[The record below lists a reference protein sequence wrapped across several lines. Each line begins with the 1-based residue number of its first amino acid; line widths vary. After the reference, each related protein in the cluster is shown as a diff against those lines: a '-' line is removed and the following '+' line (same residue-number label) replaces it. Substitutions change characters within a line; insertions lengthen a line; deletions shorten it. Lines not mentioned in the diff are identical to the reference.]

1 MINDPRANSQEDAFD
16 LPPEQ
21 AGRKKRYFFDVHD
34 GEVST
39 IDDTGLELDGL
50 EAAQNE
56 AVRCLPGLA
65 TDALPDGTER
75 TFTVV
80 VREEGGEPVLKASL
94 SLVVERLGRV

>member
-16 LPPEQ
+16 LQPVQ
-21 AGRKKRYFFDVHD
+21 ARRTKRYFFDVHD

-56 AVRCLPGLA
+56 AVKCLPEVA
-65 TDALPDGTER
+65 KDALPDGTAR

-94 SLVVERLGRV
+94 SLVVERLTRV